1 MDRLP
6 PSDPLPDFS
15 RFGACDTGDFP
26 AHLREETVGRR
37 EPARQAPLEDALRR
51 VTAHL
56 DRIDGDPDLRNNP
69 QQLQSDLRDLHRL
82 LESAREDCQF
92 AGRELTGVRATA
104 LMGAVY
110 LRASRM
116 GTPGGT
122 PEEPPLSDA
131 LRSWRGEMRSM
142 LAHAVKAGAEG
153 VSSNRSD
160 CLLVVPFAQQIP
172 TDFPAAVRDR
182 DAHLAALTR
191 AAPERFPTLPGHDAL
206 CTAQAL
212 LQSLPSS
219 DVLDGDAL
227 PRWQSAL
234 AGALALESEAFA
246 TVRHQRA
253 RPSEA
258 ILHLM
263 RHHELPRAP

>member
-6 PSDPLPDFS
+6 PSDPLSDFS
-15 RFGACDTGDFP
+15 PFGASDTGDFP
-26 AHLREETVGRR
+26 APLREETVGRR
-37 EPARQAPLEDALRR
+37 APARQAPLEDALRR

-56 DRIDGDPDLRNNP
+56 DRIDADPDLRNNP
-69 QQLQSDLRDLHRL
+69 QQLQSDLRDLHQL

-110 LRASRM
+110 LRASRL
-116 GTPGGT
+116 GTPG
-122 PEEPPLSDA
+122 EPPLSDA

-153 VSSNRSD
+153 VSSNHSD
-160 CLLVVPFAQQIP
+160 CLLVVPFSQQIP
-172 TDFPAAVRDR
+172 TDLPAAVRDR
-182 DAHLAALTR
+182 DAPLAALTR

-206 CTAQAL
+206 CMAQAL

-219 DVLDGDAL
+219 DLLDGDAL

-234 AGALALESEAFA
+234 AGALALETEAFA
-246 TVRHQRA
+246 AVRHQRA

-258 ILHLM
+258 IRHLM